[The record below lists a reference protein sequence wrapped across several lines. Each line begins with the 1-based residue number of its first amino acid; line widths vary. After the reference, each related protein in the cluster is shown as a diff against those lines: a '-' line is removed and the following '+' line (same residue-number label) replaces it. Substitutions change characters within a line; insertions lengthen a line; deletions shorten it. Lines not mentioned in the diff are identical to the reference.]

1 VSPEQRDYG
10 HRESEDRALVPGTL
24 TVFRHFQAD
33 LRSGVLMP
41 MNYNPRN
48 RDGFN
53 SRPGQQP
60 YTRPAGNLEPFY
72 WEDGPHEPEQPVYQA
87 QCDKLWRVSHITQ
100 FTQAARPDHDAPD
113 KGCTCGFYASYDP
126 ETDFYPSFRW
136 GRLYS
141 EIVGATGYEDIAIVK
156 AAVEVSGTVVMG
168 RLGVRAGRM
177 KIVGLTLDWEK
188 RIRPGDID
196 GGGPYGW
203 RRDPYYGGSRSTQS
217 RYVVYNHQTGE
228 YEMRQVEVKDEDEAR
243 DIAQADALASGY
255 GATYYNSVAE
265 MVEAHPMA
273 DVSALGVDTTPRP
286 SEDYIGLQ
294 ASLYGRMFT
303 AQQLAQV
310 EQAVRKASKTFQQA
324 AASIAVS
331 QLDVDADLLFGKPKP
346 KRRKPKGGTMP
357 EHLARA
363 LESKRKRQAPPG
375 SGIDRRKKKL

>member
-1 VSPEQRDYG
+1 MSPEQRDYG
-10 HRESEDRALVPGTL
+10 HPESEDRALVPGTL

-41 MNYNPRN
+41 MNYSPRQGS
-48 RDGFN
+48 GFGP
-53 SRPGQQP
+53 RPGQQP
-60 YTRPAGNLEPFY
+60 YTRPAQNLTGRWWVDDPDEPR
-72 WEDGPHEPEQPVYQA
+72 PEPEQPVYQA
-87 QCDKLWRVSHITQ
+87 QCDKLWRINHVTQ
-100 FTQAARPDHDAPD
+100 YKQRPDHDAPD
-113 KGCTCGFYASYDP
+113 KQCTCGFYASYDP

-177 KIVGLTLDWEK
+177 KIVGLTLDWAK

-203 RRDPYYGGSRSTQS
+203 RRDPYFGGSTQS

-228 YEMRQVEVKDEDEAR
+228 YEMRQVEVKDESEAK
-243 DIAQADALASGY
+243 DIAEAHALASGY
-255 GATYYNSVAE
+255 GATYYSSVAE

-273 DVSALGVDTTPRP
+273 DVSALGVDTAPRP
-286 SEDYIGLQ
+286 SEDYVGLQ
-294 ASLYGRMFT
+294 AQLYSQMFT
-303 AQQLAQV
+303 AQQIAQV
-310 EQAVRKASKTFQQA
+310 EQAMKDASKVFQQA
-324 AASIAVS
+324 TASISAS
-331 QLDVDADLLFGKPKP
+331 FDIDADLLFGKSKKP

-357 EHLARA
+357 EYLARA

>member
-1 VSPEQRDYG
+1 MSPEQRDYG

-41 MNYNPRN
+41 MNYSPRQA
-48 RDGFN
+48 N
-53 SRPGQQP
+53 SFDPRPGQQP
-60 YTRPAGNLEPFY
+60 YTRPMQNLVAGWL
-72 WEDGPHEPEQPVYQA
+72 DGPDGPRPEPEQPVYQA
-87 QCDKLWRVSHITQ
+87 QCDKLWRVAHSGFPT
-100 FTQAARPDHDAPD
+100 TGLRREHDAPD
-113 KGCTCGFYASYDP
+113 KQCTCGFYASYDP

-177 KIVGLTLDWEK
+177 KIVGLTLDWDK

-203 RRDPYYGGSRSTQS
+203 RRDPYFGGSRSTQS
-217 RYVVYNHQTGE
+217 RYVVYNHHTGE
-228 YEMRQVEVKDEDEAR
+228 YEMHQVETKDEDEAR
-243 DIAQADALASGY
+243 DIAEAHALASGY

-286 SEDYIGLQ
+286 SQDLLGMQ
-294 ASLYGRMFT
+294 AQLYGQMFT
-303 AQQLAQV
+303 AQQIAQV
-310 EQAVRKASKTFQQA
+310 EKAMKDASKAFQQV
-324 AASIAVS
+324 AASF
-331 QLDVDADLLFGKPKP
+331 DVDADLIFGKPKQQ

-357 EHLARA
+357 EYLARA
-363 LESKRKRQAPPG
+363 LDSKRKRQAPPG